1 MTNLLNMIKNRK
13 LIIRII
19 EIVLTL
25 FFLRIHFLI
34 FSILF
39 WSMFN
44 DVHTGL
50 GIVYTYFIILVIFFS
65 SRWIRGPKGPKRRK
79 AQYTFSAW
87 IIEVLKRTFINLIYI
102 FHSISL
108 GTLISALFVPELYNT
123 IFMVISNFFTIFPS
137 EFITIFIILLFSHSI
152 YMLYGR
158 NWVLSEDSRKFD

>member
-1 MTNLLNMIKNRK
+1 MTNLLNMITNRK
-13 LIIRII
+13 LIIRLI
-19 EIVLTL
+19 ELVLTL

-39 WSMFN
+39 WSMLN

-87 IIEVLKRTFINLIYI
+87 IIEVLKRTFINLIYM

-108 GTLISALFVPELYNT
+108 GTLISALFVRELYNT
-123 IFMVISNFFTIFPS
+123 IITAISNFFTIFPS
-137 EFITIFIILLFSHSI
+137 ELITIFIILLFLYSI
-152 YMLYGR
+152 YMLFGR
-158 NWVLSEDSRKFD
+158 KWILTVNE